1 VRRTRV
7 LSLAAGVAG
16 LALVPAVAGASSVRI
31 TGDEAGLM
39 RPALVFDAA
48 AGESNRVTV
57 RNITNGYSVRDA
69 GATLTP
75 GVGCTQRATDISC
88 PLSGD
93 QQDPQVNLGDRND
106 VASITWDGGLI
117 SGGLGNDNIS
127 LGDPSLHNQNEPS
140 GSNVFGGAGN
150 DRLAGGAMGDSLFG
164 EDGNDFL
171 DGKGGDDFLVG
182 GAGNDVIVA
191 GRGSNTIH
199 AGAGNDTV
207 YANNHRYDVVRCGS
221 GRDIVF
227 ADRTDTLVS
236 CEHKHLS

>member
-1 VRRTRV
+1 
-7 LSLAAGVAG
+7 AAAVAG
-16 LALVPAVAGASSVRI
+16 LALVPAAASASTVLI

-39 RPALVFDAA
+39 RPALVFGAA

-69 GATLTP
+69 GATLTA
-75 GVGCTQRATDISC
+75 GDGCTQRATDVSC

-93 QQDPQVNLGDRND
+93 QQDPQVDLGNRADT
-106 VASITWDGGLI
+106 ASITWDGGLV
-117 SGGLGNDNIS
+117 SGGPGNDNIS

-140 GSNVFGGAGN
+140 GSNVFGGTGN

-171 DGKGGDDFLVG
+171 DGKRGDDFLVG
-182 GAGNDVIVA
+182 GAGDDVIVG

-227 ADRTDTLVS
+227 ADRTDKLVS
-236 CEHKHLS
+236 CERKHLS

>member
-1 VRRTRV
+1 VG
-7 LSLAAGVAG
+7 SAAAVA
-16 LALVPAVAGASSVRI
+16 AVAAMAVSPAIAGASSVHV
-31 TGDEAGLM
+31 TDDQDGLV
-39 RPALVFDAA
+39 RPALLFDAA
-48 AGESNRVTV
+48 AGEANRVTI
-57 RNITNGYSVRDA
+57 RNITGGYSVHDT
-69 GATLTP
+69 GATLTA
-75 GVGCTQRATDISC
+75 GDGCTKRASDVSC
-88 PLSGD
+88 PLFGD
-93 QQDPQVNLGDRND
+93 QQDPQVDLGDRND

-117 SGGLGNDNIS
+117 NGGPGNDNIG

-164 EDGNDFL
+164 ENGNDFL
-171 DGKGGDDFLVG
+171 DGKGGGDFLVG

-199 AGAGNDTV
+199 AGAGRDTA

-221 GRDIVF
+221 GRDIVY
-227 ADRTDTLVS
+227 ADRYDKLVS

>member
-1 VRRTRV
+1 VRRKTV
-7 LSLAAGVAG
+7 LSLAAAVAG
-16 LALVPAVAGASSVRI
+16 LALVPAAASASTVLI

-39 RPALVFDAA
+39 RPALVFGAA

-69 GATLTP
+69 GATLTA
-75 GVGCTQRATDISC
+75 GDGCTQRATDVSC

-93 QQDPQVNLGDRND
+93 QQDPQVDLGNRADT
-106 VASITWDGGLI
+106 ASITWDGGLV
-117 SGGLGNDNIS
+117 SGGPGNDNIS

-140 GSNVFGGAGN
+140 GSNVFGGTGN

-171 DGKGGDDFLVG
+171 DGKRGDDFLVG
-182 GAGNDVIVA
+182 GAGDDVIVG

-227 ADRTDTLVS
+227 ADRTDKLVS
-236 CEHKHLS
+236 CERKHLS